1 MSCDCHVSRV
11 EESGEME
18 SAMDCYRE
26 ALEINPEDET
36 AKTRLH
42 TLTAA
47 METKVRVS
55 GANKKMLQPSLFSLP
70 SNCSLLWLAVPGLN
84 CTSLWCGHLSLGLP
98 FVALSLSLSLSLST
112 AVCGV
117 HSVW

>member
-11 EESGEME
+11 EENGEME

-26 ALEINPEDET
+26 ALEINPEDEA

-55 GANKKMLQPSLFSLP
+55 GANKKMLQPSLFSLS

-84 CTSLWCGHLSLGLP
+84 CASLWCGHLSLGLP
-98 FVALSLSLSLSLST
+98 FVALSLSLNCCLWGALC
-112 AVCGV
+112 VV
-117 HSVW
+117 N